1 MQTGDNMKSEV
12 MNRISVVIFI
22 VIFLFSGQQIDAA
35 FRFADR
41 AGKTVGEKHF
51 QNKTKKSIQTAEDFP
66 GFTEFKTFKGDVN
79 SDKKADKIVIYEKKC
94 GRNDKNAVEN
104 SKCRRIAVFLNVK
117 NKYKLVGFNDNLV
130 ECSECGGGGVGDPFQ
145 NVKIKN
151 GYFSVESLY
160 GACDKTSI
168 VTTFKYDK
176 AAKNFYLSAI
186 KTTDYSCKEETE
198 NGKINL
204 KTKVESAENFGK
216 IKFTDYDNAEQR
228 H

>member
-1 MQTGDNMKSEV
+1 MKSEV
-12 MNRISVVIFI
+12 MNKILFLIFI
-22 VIFLFSGQQIDAA
+22 LIFLFSGQRAAA
-35 FRFADR
+35 FQSANSVD
-41 AGKTVGEKHF
+41 KTVGEKAF
-51 QNKTKKSIQTAEDFP
+51 QNKTEKSVETAEGFP
-66 GFTEFKTFKGDVN
+66 EFEEFKAFKGDVN